1 LVLRVGDKVGSD
13 TISCTPAEEVYPI
26 VATMSAVEQKEE
38 VAGPEV
44 VSTFPVDVEGKPGEV
59 NLEDIGES
67 TGEAEG
73 AFNYDEQ
80 LGHVN
85 QTVDESDLPE
95 YIEAA

>member
-1 LVLRVGDKVGSD
+1 
-13 TISCTPAEEVYPI
+13 
-26 VATMSAVEQKEE
+26 MSAVEQREE
-38 VAGPEV
+38 AAGQEA
-44 VSTFPVDVEGKPGEV
+44 VSTFPVDVEGKPGEI
-59 NLEDIGES
+59 NLEDICES

-95 YIEAA
+95 YVEAAQVLPRSRDVITDVFG